1 MGDFNFNST
10 KDSTTDTFIKHIA
23 YVCVPSV
30 LTDIS
35 FVYQI
40 IIIYIHKN
48 VNGTSKILL
57 LQRNQLLHALKFL
70 H

>member
-10 KDSTTDTFIKHIA
+10 KDSTTDTFIKHT
-23 YVCVPSV
+23 YVFLRCM

-40 IIIYIHKN
+40 IIIYIHTN
-48 VNGTSKILL
+48 VNKTSKILL